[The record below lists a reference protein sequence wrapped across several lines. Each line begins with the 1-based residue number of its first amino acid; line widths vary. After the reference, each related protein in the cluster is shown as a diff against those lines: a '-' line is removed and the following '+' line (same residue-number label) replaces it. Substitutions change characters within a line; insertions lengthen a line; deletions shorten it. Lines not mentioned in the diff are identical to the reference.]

1 VPAAAAAGGFD
12 RAAALERL
20 GGDEELLAVALA
32 SFREHAPRVLRS
44 AADALAAGQPGDL
57 ARHLHSLAGSSSM
70 VGGAALEQAAR
81 ALQARTEAGELQEVQ
96 ARLPELQRA
105 LEAFIAASGP

>member
-1 VPAAAAAGGFD
+1 
-12 RAAALERL
+12 
-20 GGDEELLAVALA
+20 
-32 SFREHAPRVLRS
+32 
-44 AADALAAGQPGDL
+44 
-57 ARHLHSLAGSSSM
+57 M